1 MQVQDILDL
10 VRNLIW
16 GVGDGAVLKVRWLK
30 LMACCQRRLFVS
42 EFRGKIAVLDIRS
55 EPDH

>member
-16 GVGDGAVLKVRWLK
+16 GVGDGAVLEVRWLE
-30 LMACCQRRLFVS
+30 LMACCQGLLVS
-42 EFRGKIAVLDIRS
+42 EFGGKIAVLEVRS
-55 EPDH
+55 EPDL

>member
-1 MQVQDILDL
+1 MQAQDILDL
-10 VRNLIW
+10 VRNWIW

-30 LMACCQRRLFVS
+30 LMACCQWRLFIR
-42 EFRGKIAVLDIRS
+42 EFRGKIAVLEIRS

>member
-16 GVGDGAVLKVRWLK
+16 GVGDGAVLEVRGLK
-30 LMACCQRRLFVS
+30 LMTCCQGFLVS
-42 EFRGKIAVLDIRS
+42 EFGGKIAVLEVRS
-55 EPDH
+55 EPDL